1 MFGPPKRNTSQWVG
15 WLPGAFL
22 GYDVPNGS
30 GGQTRR
36 SINLWLR
43 LKGLNL
49 CLLGRWASN
58 AHSRNGEG
66 QTNQRPG
73 PARPLPEREICRG
86 KACLSFELNRINV
99 AAVWLETKMY
109 ILVLA
114 IFGHF
119 PAKLGSRTV
128 LNGFS
133 LKNGAEFTQNH
144 PLRPILRPFGGH
156 FPV

>member
-1 MFGPPKRNTSQWVG
+1 MIRTDVCGTDDRTCRGRARGGGGRKHYVVPIFGR
-15 WLPGAFL
+15 LPASLATKPYKFTGF
-22 GYDVPNGS
+22 GS
-30 GGQTRR
+30 GGGGGRAR
-36 SINLWLR
+36 S
-43 LKGLNL
+43 
-49 CLLGRWASN
+49 
-58 AHSRNGEG
+58 
-66 QTNQRPG
+66 PG
-73 PARPLPEREICRG
+73 PRSWPVHVQVLHSPH
-86 KACLSFELNRINV
+86 V

-119 PAKLGSRTV
+119 PAELGSRTV

-144 PLRPILRPFGGH
+144 PRRPILRPFGGH

>member
-1 MFGPPKRNTSQWVG
+1 MVLPDADQYNATGRAYPDVSALAGVANGYCVAYKGTYGKVGGTSAATPDRHRAAGDQASSGRGQKATGPTHR
-15 WLPGAFL
+15 
-22 GYDVPNGS
+22 D
-30 GGQTRR
+30 
-36 SINLWLR
+36 
-43 LKGLNL
+43 
-49 CLLGRWASN
+49 
-58 AHSRNGEG
+58 
-66 QTNQRPG
+66 
-73 PARPLPEREICRG
+73 
-86 KACLSFELNRINV
+86 V

-119 PAKLGSRTV
+119 PAELGSRTV

-144 PLRPILRPFGGH
+144 PRGPILRPFGGH

>member
-1 MFGPPKRNTSQWVG
+1 MYFQPGRAPGTPKIGRKCGPRAPRISSDCPRKSLDSEIW
-15 WLPGAFL
+15 PE
-22 GYDVPNGS
+22 
-30 GGQTRR
+30 
-36 SINLWLR
+36 
-43 LKGLNL
+43 
-49 CLLGRWASN
+49 AS
-58 AHSRNGEG
+58 
-66 QTNQRPG
+66 
-73 PARPLPEREICRG
+73 
-86 KACLSFELNRINV
+86 V

-119 PAKLGSRTV
+119 PAELGSRTV

-144 PLRPILRPFGGH
+144 PRRPILRPFGGH

>member
-1 MFGPPKRNTSQWVG
+1 MTTSG
-15 WLPGAFL
+15 LL
-22 GYDVPNGS
+22 LLDGYG
-30 GGQTRR
+30 
-36 SINLWLR
+36 LR
-43 LKGLNL
+43 L
-49 CLLGRWASN
+49 LLG
-58 AHSRNGEG
+58 EG
-66 QTNQRPG
+66 HTVLHQFAG
-73 PARPLPEREICRG
+73 YL
-86 KACLSFELNRINV
+86 KV

-119 PAKLGSRTV
+119 PAELGSRTV

-144 PLRPILRPFGGH
+144 PRGPILRPFGGN